1 MLPKTSFVFLLSTS
15 LSICGVPFYNPHYYD
30 SEELSNILN
39 SDVDTNGNVKNESI
53 NAHGSN
59 LMDGG
64 AVSFLNDL
72 IGPKN
77 CLLSIKHNNMLYLIS
92 NFSGR

>member
-39 SDVDTNGNVKNESI
+39 SDLDTNDNVKNANI
-53 NAHGSN
+53 NANDSN
-59 LMDGG
+59 LIDGD
-64 AVSFLNDL
+64 AVSFSNDL
-72 IGPKN
+72 IVPKN
-77 CLLSIKHNNMLYLIS
+77 CLRSMKRNSMLYLIS
-92 NFSGR
+92 NFSGL

>member
-1 MLPKTSFVFLLSTS
+1 MLQTSFVFLLSTY

-39 SDVDTNGNVKNESI
+39 SDVGTNGNVKNANI
-53 NAHGSN
+53 NANGSN
-59 LMDGG
+59 LMDGD
-64 AVSFLNDL
+64 AVSFSNDL
-72 IGPKN
+72 FGQNQN
-77 CLLSIKHNNMLYLIS
+77 CLLNMKHNEMLYLIS